1 MDRSITV
8 RGNRTIFQNFRDGF
22 AARDNTTGVYR
33 TYIEYY
39 SDNITKFVEI
49 TLAEFNDET
58 ENYDKAIYNRY
69 DSAGNIIE
77 TKTFDLV
84 YVGRGLIDIDGA
96 VINND
101 FYSND
106 KLESVL
112 NYMVNIAGME
122 AIAADHA
129 AKIDTLEDNVNL
141 INNGLV
147 QPPKYFETS
156 LLAFVEITESTVI
169 TEDHFG
175 KILKCSSEDEGIT
188 LTIPAETEEDNYGVS
203 AHSFDFIKTGTE
215 NVILEAEEGVELLQP
230 VPGTVQQE
238 SWTRTRVTRVAQN
251 KWLVEGALS
260 NPQT

>member
-22 AARDNTTGVYR
+22 AVRDNTTGVYK

-58 ENYDKAIYNRY
+58 KNYDKAVYNRY

-122 AIAADHA
+122 AIAAGHA
-129 AKIDTLEDNVNL
+129 AKIDTLEDNVNSI
-141 INNGLV
+141 INGNLEV
-147 QPPKYFETS
+147 PKQFGMS
-156 LLAFVEITESTVI
+156 LDVFVDVTESREITI
-169 TEDHFG
+169 NDFG
-175 KILKCSSEDEGIT
+175 KILKCAGDEAIT
-188 LTIPAETEEDNYGVS
+188 LTIPAEPVEDGFGNS
-203 AHSFDFIKTGTE
+203 ALFFEYMKTGAVDVTLAGAGGV
-215 NVILEAEEGVELLQP
+215 NFVQAIPNTLVQAE
-230 VPGTVQQE
+230 T
-238 SWTRTRVTRVAQN
+238 WTRVRVMRVAEN
-251 KWLVEGALS
+251 TWLIEGALS
-260 NPQT
+260 SS